1 MINRSIISFIL
12 ISFAFCVALTA
23 TLTATITLDMIAIG
37 NVDNAA
43 DTINPSPAANYGSVS
58 YAYEIGKTEVTTA
71 QYVAFLNATASTV
84 DTYGLYNAEM
94 ANMGGPGVGISQT
107 GGGGVNFSYTVTGG
121 GENRPVAYISW
132 FDAARFSNWMTTG
145 QGTTTETGSYMLN
158 GATTGDTVARNQS
171 IGGYYIPTE
180 DEWYKAAYYNAATA
194 SYSLFAN
201 GTNAITTADANYAN
215 PTGSTTDVGTYSLD
229 PSPYGTYDQGGNV
242 KEVVNLNAGAADS
255 VILRGGSFVSGTSY
269 SLRSLNR
276 VSSPIDLE
284 GPSTGFR
291 VSVVPDPS
299 SALLVML
306 SVVAVNGNVT
316 GGGNYLPGSS
326 ATLSATAA
334 AGYVF
339 SSWSGAATGASNPLS
354 LVVNSATSVTA
365 NFSPSTVDTDG
376 DGLNDYLEAVV
387 YGTNPVLADSD
398 GDGLLDGPE
407 VLTHFSNP
415 NKADS
420 DGDGFDDP
428 FEINAGFNPSLASS
442 TPDAVASIRT
452 SMEFRFNTANGVS
465 YRIEASTDLT
475 NWASVEGTIIGTGD
489 VVTRFYSTENQ
500 PKRYFRVLRN

>member
-398 GDGLLDGPE
+398 GDG
-407 VLTHFSNP
+407 
-415 NKADS
+415 
-420 DGDGFDDP
+420 FDDP

-452 SMEFRFNTANGVS
+452 AMEFRFNTANGVS